1 MNTQLLDRQALRDL
15 VDTFSNLADEF
26 KIPEQM
32 PLFTQ
37 DAVVNTHIG
46 GKLVFEMQGHE
57 EILKTF
63 SDFTAQFS
71 TMYHLNG
78 QHTVSFQNEREAS
91 AILYCLVKL
100 ANEKEVQTHS
110 VRYLDNYVK
119 QGDKWLICKRVAHFL
134 ISESQA
140 INI

>member
-1 MNTQLLDRQALRDL
+1 MHTTQLTERQALKDL

-37 DAVVNTHIG
+37 DAVVKTHIG
-46 GKLVFEMQGHE
+46 GQLVFEMQGHGQ
-57 EILKTF
+57 ILKTF
-63 SDFTAQFS
+63 SDFTSQFGA
-71 TMYHLNG
+71 MYHLNG
-78 QHTVSFQNEREAS
+78 QHTVSFDSEREAS

-100 ANEKEVQTHS
+100 ANEREVQTHS

-134 ISESQA
+134 ISESHVL
-140 INI
+140 